1 MSLAPPFTKE
11 TAYKKVKAAQNLW
24 NTKDPSK
31 VVQAYTP
38 DTIWRN
44 RDVFLKGHEEV
55 RGFLT
60 AKWKREHNYRLKKE
74 LFAWGEDRIAVQ
86 FWYEYQVDPEDEER
100 WQRCYGLEDWTF
112 APDGKMM
119 KRQMSGNEVSISK
132 QQRWFTDGMTTEE
145 IDALVLGDEHH

>member
-1 MSLAPPFTKE
+1 MSLAPPFTKD

-31 VVQAYTP
+31 VVQAYTS

-44 RDVFLKGHEEV
+44 RDIFLKGHEEV

-86 FWYEYQVDPEDEER
+86 FWYEYQVDPKDEER
-100 WQRCYGLEDWTF
+100 WQRCESCPSF
-112 APDGKMM
+112 ASEWDLRRKSETRPD
-119 KRQMSGNEVSISK
+119 SLCSP
-132 QQRWFTDGMTTEE
+132 
-145 IDALVLGDEHH
+145 